1 MDWQEVSM
9 KRASTLTLVAALG
22 LSMSAVAAEHGK
34 TQETG
39 QQVTP
44 EQTQQLIKD
53 WPDVSKEAAK
63 AMTEKYG
70 QPDEATQSMLVWH
83 ENGPW
88 LRTIVYK
95 EAVDHDFPMPHKDVL
110 EQFVSYDV
118 PPDKF
123 DELAQYDGSVIAER
137 TKGELSARC
146 DKEVANTLALNLAD
160 DIVKGEKSVEEARE
174 FYAETIKEVLQGK
187 EPEYVASLRF
197 DPPPVQQARD
207 SDERAISVAE
217 IEEIRGMT
225 EEAEIAS
232 FSELDKDDSGYISR
246 DEAEDSQRLT
256 EAWDQYDTDDDD
268 RLNRS
273 EFSAFEEET
282 REKEKE
288 E

>member
-1 MDWQEVSM
+1 MN
-9 KRASTLTLVAALG
+9 RASTFTLLAALG
-22 LSMSAVAAEHGK
+22 LSMGAVAAEHGEMTEAAK
-34 TQETG
+34 GVTSENTQE
-39 QQVTP
+39 
-44 EQTQQLIKD
+44 LIKD
-53 WPDVSKEAAK
+53 WPDVSKEAAN

-70 QPDEATQSMLVWH
+70 QPDEATPTMLVWH

-146 DKEVANTLALNLAD
+146 DKEVANYLAINLAD

-174 FYAETIKEVLQGK
+174 FYAKTIKEVLQGQ

-217 IEEIRGMT
+217 LEEIRGVT

-232 FSELDKDDSGYISR
+232 FSELDQDSSGDISR
-246 DEAEDSQRLT
+246 DEAKDSQRLS
-256 EAWDQYDTDDDD
+256 EAWDEYDTDGDD

-273 EFSAFEEET
+273 EFSAFEEKV
-282 REKEKE
+282 REKEKTE
-288 E
+288 K